1 MSPLRYWML
10 ASLVLVGHNGAEP
23 QGSDRRVGE
32 YLAPGD
38 YIIGGLFPIY
48 SSKLDL
54 QSVNKSEHI
63 SCESFYPQGYHWLQ
77 AMRFAIEEI
86 NNGTELLPGVRLGY
100 EIYNTCFESTV
111 AIESAIAL
119 LSNSEQDSIEVTCNY
134 TEYNTRVVAAIGP
147 SQSELSIVVA
157 RLFSFLL
164 LPQVSYASSSNVL
177 SNRRNFPS
185 FFRTI
190 PTDEVQADAMASIVY
205 MFQWNWIAIIGTDN
219 DYGRQG
225 IELFSVQASKRK
237 ICVAYEDLIPLHLT
251 GVQFKAKLVSI
262 VNNIN
267 YSKINVTIVFCDD
280 RFALALIDTV
290 LQLNITG
297 KVWIASEGW
306 VTSTS
311 FQTLTNVASIG
322 TILGVAVKTGNMPG
336 FDQYVLA
343 EDPGSCINPTPTEIC
358 HDSKKLHTELAAQD
372 CLSHFVQTHNGVV
385 DTQPQ
390 RITFNVYSAV
400 YAVAHALHALLECD
414 SGSCKKKSIYPWQL
428 LETLAQV
435 NFTLNGHDI
444 YFTPNGDPPTG
455 YDIVNWHWN
464 GKDQEP
470 EFRKIGE
477 YRALWKELDINVSQI
492 QWNTP
497 GNQWLKALT
506 DNKETFLFD
515 FQIPVSNCSTS
526 CKMGQ
531 VRMLK
536 GYQSCCY
543 ECVDC
548 PKNTF
553 QNQMNKCIACRSDQW
568 SKERSVECHN
578 KSIAFLEWTDSP
590 TIVLSTMA
598 VLALLV
604 IISAVAIFIVHFH
617 TPIVQ
622 FAGGSLCFVMLVSLA
637 ISCCSIFCFVG
648 CPTQLSCTIRQP
660 IFNIGFTG
668 CLSVMLTRAFQVGSL
683 CGTSSIPPT
692 LCPKLIIAS
701 MKYLVVAFIIM
712 CQAALCTWQFS
723 LPPTV
728 LNNYNVSE
736 TQIVVEC
743 SESSLSGFGL
753 LVAYNALLGLA
764 CFLCTFMGQRSGQ
777 AYNLARC
784 IMRSTLIYFA
794 AWIFFI
800 PTYTSFSGKLVPCIQ
815 MSTGMISIYGILV
828 AYFIPKCYIILFKP
842 EYNTQSNFQSSPDNL
857 SSKEREQ

>member
-1 MSPLRYWML
+1 ML

-38 YIIGGLFPIY
+38 YVIGAFVFYL
-48 SSKLDL
+48 
-54 QSVNKSEHI
+54 I
-63 SCESFYPQGYHWLQ
+63 STHFIPLPVCLLRSFYPQGYHWLQ

-111 AIESAIAL
+111 AIESAIAFFVL
-119 LSNSEQDSIEVTCNY
+119 
-134 TEYNTRVVAAIGP
+134 
-147 SQSELSIVVA
+147 
-157 RLFSFLL
+157 
-164 LPQVSYASSSNVL
+164 QVSYASSSNVL

-372 CLSHFVQTHNGVV
+372 CLSHF
-385 DTQPQ
+385 

-497 GNQWLKALT
+497 GNQVIDCLSPSA
-506 DNKETFLFD
+506 F
-515 FQIPVSNCSTS
+515 IPVSNCSTS

-553 QNQMNKCIACRSDQW
+553 QNQSTLQPCRSDQW

-712 CQAALCTWQFS
+712 CPAALCTWQFS

-842 EYNTQSNFQSSPDNL
+842 EYNTQSNFQSKL
-857 SSKEREQ
+857 CIHVGRGC

>member
-38 YIIGGLFPIY
+38 YVIGGLFPIY

-54 QSVNKSEHI
+54 QS
-63 SCESFYPQGYHWLQ
+63 YHWLQ

-455 YDIVNWHWN
+455 YDIVNCLVS
-464 GKDQEP
+464 
-470 EFRKIGE
+470 E
-477 YRALWKELDINVSQI
+477 YHAGFKPTCPIIE
-492 QWNTP
+492 
-497 GNQWLKALT
+497 WLKALT

-553 QNQMNKCIACRSDQW
+553 QNQSTLQPCRSDQW

-712 CQAALCTWQFS
+712 CPAALCTWQFS

-842 EYNTQSNFQSSPDNL
+842 EYNTQSNFQTAGMSGSRVKMEPRVL
-857 SSKEREQ
+857 AKR

>member
-38 YIIGGLFPIY
+38 YVIGGLFPIY
-48 SSKLDL
+48 STFVFYL
-54 QSVNKSEHI
+54 I
-63 SCESFYPQGYHWLQ
+63 STHFIPLPVCLLRSFYPQGYHWLQ

-134 TEYNTRVVAAIGP
+134 TEPYFPCKV
-147 SQSELSIVVA
+147 LDKC
-157 RLFSFLL
+157 RLHWRLLISFVL
-164 LPQVSYASSSNVL
+164 QVSYASSSNVL

-464 GKDQEP
+464 GKDQDLVS
-470 EFRKIGE
+470 E
-477 YRALWKELDINVSQI
+477 YHAGFKPTCPIIE
-492 QWNTP
+492 
-497 GNQWLKALT
+497 WLKALT

-553 QNQMNKCIACRSDQW
+553 QNQSTLQHSGTHQPLPRTELN
-568 SKERSVECHN
+568 
-578 KSIAFLEWTDSP
+578 SP

-712 CQAALCTWQFS
+712 CPAALCTWQFS

>member
-1 MSPLRYWML
+1 ML

-38 YIIGGLFPIY
+38 YVIGGLFPIY

-54 QSVNKSEHI
+54 THFIPLPV
-63 SCESFYPQGYHWLQ
+63 CLLRSFYPQGYHWLQ

-414 SGSCKKKSIYPWQL
+414 SGSCKKKSIYPWQVR
-428 LETLAQV
+428 EKYHAG
-435 NFTLNGHDI
+435 FK
-444 YFTPNGDPPTG
+444 PTCP
-455 YDIVNWHWN
+455 II
-464 GKDQEP
+464 E
-470 EFRKIGE
+470 
-477 YRALWKELDINVSQI
+477 
-492 QWNTP
+492 
-497 GNQWLKALT
+497 WLKALT

-553 QNQMNKCIACRSDQW
+553 QNQSTLQPCRSDQW

-712 CQAALCTWQFS
+712 CPAALCTWQFS

-842 EYNTQSNFQSSPDNL
+842 EYNTQSNFQKKSSSYTVHPAL
-857 SSKEREQ
+857 QSELEF